1 MFGEVGAAAD
11 TRRHVGALTCRRLT
25 LPARP
30 WQVWSADQR
39 GQLHPADRRAL
50 HVEAPGRAVGR
61 VRLVVVP
68 RRLVLQEARHRA
80 ASSCRAVQ
88 AYGFSPKAERS
99 AHLAETTVPPG
110 QVPSRRRVH
119 FLLKIGDNVTHAP
132 SYRPS
137 GTRWMACKPPGAANV
152 CVAHFAESSPAAL
165 EVAFTVGRDRVPAHG
180 SAAPAMA
187 SSNTRVPPSATG
199 LGRMARREAYCAPC
213 GVRLPPG
220 SQM

>member
-1 MFGEVGAAAD
+1 MSAANSA
-11 TRRHVGALTCRRLT
+11 RET
-25 LPARP
+25 LAGP
-30 WQVWSADQR
+30 ADQR
-39 GQLHPADRRAL
+39 GQLHPADRRTL

-61 VRLVVVP
+61 VHLVVVVP

-88 AYGFSPKAERS
+88 AYGFSPNAERS

-110 QVPSRRRVH
+110 QVPSRRRLR
-119 FLLKIGDNVTHAP
+119 FGENRDNVTHAP
-132 SYRPS
+132 SSRPS

-180 SAAPAMA
+180 SAAPARA

-199 LGRMARREAYCAPC
+199 LGRMAAARLTAPR
-213 GVRLPPG
+213 VWRLSTAG
-220 SQM
+220 LTETNVNAISRSSSR